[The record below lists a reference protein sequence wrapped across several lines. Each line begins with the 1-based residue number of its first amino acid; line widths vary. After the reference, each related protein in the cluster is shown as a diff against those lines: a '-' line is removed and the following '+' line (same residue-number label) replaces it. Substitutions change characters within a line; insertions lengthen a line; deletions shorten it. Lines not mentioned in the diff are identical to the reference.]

1 VAESKSTSSRQSK
14 ATQDTPDDGV
24 AQEIQRVTDEAED
37 KGYFGTAVDPT
48 PNENYTLKGVTSG
61 APTPESDPEYAR
73 KVRQELDDD
82 ARQR

>member
-14 ATQDTPDDGV
+14 ATQETPDDGV
-24 AQEIQRVTDEAED
+24 AQAIQKATDEAEEQ
-37 KGYFGTAVDPT
+37 GYFGTAVDPT

-61 APTPESDPEYAR
+61 APTPETDREYAR
-73 KVRQELDDD
+73 EVRQKLDDD